1 VQHSFT
7 PALLLALAVLFFSP
21 AQAQLSKS
29 RLSNE
34 PGTIEIEG
42 VLPKP
47 IKLTVIAESIIYYQS
62 DLQRALGGMAPGIT
76 VQLLAI
82 TDTAW
87 KVRGRARHGDV
98 AGWMRIADLKSP
110 DPKLAEKLKA
120 YCERKKIVEELI
132 QKHQIAVGLTV
143 DEVKASLGN
152 PARKSTRITTTGR
165 EETYEYSIYKSVPQA
180 VTGRDQSGNLVQN
193 IIYVKVETGRLT
205 VSFRDGSVTEIQET
219 QGNTPIPGAEVKIV
233 PGPILVY

>member
-1 VQHSFT
+1 MQHPSI
-7 PALLLALAVLFFSP
+7 PAIMLALAALVLTP
-21 AQAQLSKS
+21 IQAQQGKS
-29 RLSNE
+29 GLASE
-34 PGTIEIEG
+34 PGTIQIEG

-47 IKLTVIAESIIYYQS
+47 IKLTVLAESIIYYQS
-62 DLQRALGGMAPGIT
+62 DLQRALGGMAPGTT

-82 TDTAW
+82 NDIAW

-110 DPKLAEKLKA
+110 DPKLVEKLKA
-120 YCERKKIVEELI
+120 YCERKRIVEELI

-143 DEVKASLGN
+143 EEVKASLGH
-152 PARKSTRITTTGR
+152 PARKSSRVTATGR

-205 VSFRDGSVTEIQET
+205 VSFREGSVTEIQET
-219 QGNTPIPGAEVKIV
+219 QGNTPIPGGEVKIV
-233 PGPILVY
+233 PGPIVVF